1 MLYIKARV
9 RDEEHNER
17 MPAYVTLVG
26 RILLALI
33 FVAAA
38 PRHFTTEAISH
49 ARELGVPLANV
60 LVPISGV
67 MALVGGLGL
76 LLGYRVEAC
85 AWLLVAFLV
94 PVTLGMHA
102 FWRLDDPQMIHVQQ
116 AMFVKNL
123 AMIGALL
130 LVTQLGGGP
139 LTLDARLARAPVA
152 AR

>member
-1 MLYIKARV
+1 
-9 RDEEHNER
+9 
-17 MPAYVTLVG
+17 MPAYVTLLG
-26 RILLALI
+26 RVLLALI

-49 ARELGVPLANV
+49 ARDLGVPLANV
-60 LVPISGV
+60 LVPLSGV

-76 LLGYRVEAC
+76 LLGYQVQPA

-102 FWRLDDPQMIHVQQ
+102 FWRLADPEAVHIQQ

-123 AMIGALL
+123 ALIGALL

-139 LTLDARLARAPVA
+139 LTIDARLARAPAVA
-152 AR
+152 R